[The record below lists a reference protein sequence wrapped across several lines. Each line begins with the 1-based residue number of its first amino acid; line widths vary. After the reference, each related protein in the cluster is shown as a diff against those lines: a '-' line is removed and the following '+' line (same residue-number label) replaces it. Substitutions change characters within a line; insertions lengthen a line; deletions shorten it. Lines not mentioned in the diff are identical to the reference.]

1 MTLLDATP
9 LTTYRGVSLL
19 ATHPLPGEVAIK
31 GISALSSLIGYAK
44 LDGVSLAGRK
54 ALTRIK
60 GRGQFAP
67 YRSVHFSASERIGAD
82 GELQR
87 GRWEGRAIGQV
98 LQRGTVV
105 ELLTWNQDLSRSDL
119 HEIAPPHR
127 YRPARRG
134 IAVIGCGA
142 FSENIVLPAL
152 TRANAYIAGVA
163 DSSLLRAQTFARRA
177 RGAVVYATP
186 SDLLESAQE
195 FEGIVIACAHSAHS
209 NYAARALA
217 FGVPTLLE
225 KPAAVDER
233 GLRNLLATVLSGTG
247 KLRVGHNRRFARYYD
262 TLRQLSLRGPVDIQ
276 ADVEAYP
283 ISEQHWYRAPSEG
296 GRVLG
301 NLTHWLD
308 LAIGICQDVD
318 PVGIRCTP
326 LHGDGVQVEVRFPD
340 SSKASLRLHDVGR
353 RVVAGRETV
362 VVRALSASARV
373 DDWSTLRV
381 EGGRKIVSLRNRRD
395 RGHMREYSHWFKE
408 ISLEHDGADP
418 LEPVRAHLCAF
429 IALAQLDSDD
439 SLWRTPPNANEW
451 ARS

>member
-1 MTLLDATP
+1 MALLETP

-19 ATHPLPGEVAIK
+19 AAHPLPGKAPTQRT
-31 GISALSSLIGYAK
+31 SALPSLVDYAK
-44 LDGVSLAGRK
+44 LDGVSMATRK
-54 ALTRIK
+54 ALTRLQ

-67 YRSVHFSASERIGAD
+67 YRSVHFRASERVGAD

-98 LQRGTVV
+98 LQRGTAV

-127 YRPARRG
+127 HRPARRG

-195 FEGIVIACAHSAHS
+195 FEGIVIACAHSAHA
-209 NYAARALA
+209 NYGARALA

-233 GLRNLLATVLSGTG
+233 GLRNLLATVLSGSG
-247 KLRVGHNRRFARYYD
+247 KLQVGHNRRFARDYD
-262 TLRQLSLRGPVDIQ
+262 ALCQLALRGPVDIQ

-283 ISEQHWYRAPSEG
+283 IPEQHWYHAPSEG

-308 LAIGICQDVD
+308 LAIGICHDVD
-318 PVGIRCTP
+318 PVEIRCTR
-326 LHGDGVQVEVRFPD
+326 LNGDGVQVELRFPD

-362 VVRALSASARV
+362 AVRNMSASARV

-381 EGGRKIVSLRNRRD
+381 EGTRKIVSLRNRRD
-395 RGHMREYSHWFKE
+395 RGHTREYSHWFKG
-408 ISLEHDGADP
+408 IRLGHDGTDP

-429 IALAQLDSDD
+429 TALAQLDSDD
-439 SLWRTPPNANEW
+439 GLWRTVPNAGEW